1 MIELVTGG
9 SGSGKSEY
17 AESRVMALARACPSL
32 KKYYLATMIPY
43 GKEGKERIERHK
55 KLRKDKGFITLEHPF
70 PSGDLE
76 IKEKG
81 IVLVECLGNLTAN
94 EMFSSRIFLDSQ
106 NQWDSRDPGSCRKD
120 PEEHDGA
127 LEVETAEPVEVVAK
141 NTVCWLEELIKNPLT
156 EHCILVTNNVFED
169 GIEYDESTRSYMK
182 ALASINIEISAVAD
196 RVTEVVCGLPLV
208 LKE

>member
-1 MIELVTGG
+1 MVELVIGG

-55 KLRKDKGFITLEHPF
+55 NLRKGKGFITLEHPF

-94 EMFSSRIFLDSQ
+94 EMFSSRK
-106 NQWDSRDPGSCRKD
+106 PGG
-120 PEEHDGA
+120 HDGV
-127 LEVETAEPVEVVAK
+127 LEVETAEPVEVVTK
-141 NTVCWLEELIKNPLT
+141 NTVSWLEELIKNPLT

-169 GIEYDESTRSYMK
+169 GIEYDESSRSYMK
-182 ALASINIEISAVAD
+182 ALASINIEIAGVAD
-196 RVTEVVCGLPLV
+196 RVTEVVCGIPLV

>member
-1 MIELVTGG
+1 MVELVTGG

-17 AESRVMALARACPSL
+17 AESRVMALAMACPSL

-55 KLRKDKGFITLEHPF
+55 NLRKGKGFITLEHPF

-94 EMFSSRIFLDSQ
+94 EMFSSRKPEGQGGGLEADSA
-106 NQWDSRDPGSCRKD
+106 G
-120 PEEHDGA
+120 
-127 LEVETAEPVEVVAK
+127 EPVEVVAK
-141 NTVCWLEELIKNPLT
+141 NTVSWLEELIKNPLT

>member
-1 MIELVTGG
+1 MVELVTGG

-17 AESRVMALARACPSL
+17 AESRVMAHARACPSL

-94 EMFSSRIFLDSQ
+94 EMFSSDSAG
-106 NQWDSRDPGSCRKD
+106 DSGDGKSGAGTGKK
-120 PEEHDGA
+120 PEGISGQV
-127 LEVETAEPVEVVAK
+127 LVEEKSAEPVEVVAK
-141 NTVCWLEELIKNPLT
+141 NTVSWLEELIKNPLT

-169 GIEYDESTRSYMK
+169 GIEYDESTRAYMK

>member
-1 MIELVTGG
+1 MVELVTGG

-55 KLRKDKGFITLEHPF
+55 NLRKGKGFITLEHPF

-94 EMFSSRIFLDSQ
+94 EMFSSRKPEGQGGGLEADSA
-106 NQWDSRDPGSCRKD
+106 G
-120 PEEHDGA
+120 
-127 LEVETAEPVEVVAK
+127 EPVEVVAK
-141 NTVCWLEELIKNPLT
+141 NTVSWLEGLIENPLT

-182 ALASINIEISAVAD
+182 ALASINIEIAGVAD
-196 RVTEVVCGLPLV
+196 RVTEVVCGIPLV

>member
-1 MIELVTGG
+1 MVELVTGG

-70 PSGDLE
+70 PSGDIE

-94 EMFSSRIFLDSQ
+94 EMFSSDF
-106 NQWDSRDPGSCRKD
+106 RDTEDGKSGAGIGKK
-120 PEEHDGA
+120 PEG
-127 LEVETAEPVEVVAK
+127 LSGQVLVEEKSAEPVEVVAK
-141 NTVCWLEELIKNPLT
+141 NTVSWLEELIKNPLT

-169 GIEYDESTRSYMK
+169 GIEYDESTRAYMK

>member
-1 MIELVTGG
+1 MVELVTGG

-17 AESRVMALARACPSL
+17 AENRVMALARACPSL

-55 KLRKDKGFITLEHPF
+55 NLRKGKGFITLEHPF
-70 PSGDLE
+70 PSGDLG

-94 EMFSSRIFLDSQ
+94 EMFSSR
-106 NQWDSRDPGSCRKD
+106 K
-120 PEEHDGA
+120 PEGHDGV
-127 LEVETAEPVEVVAK
+127 LEAETAEPVEVVAK
-141 NTVCWLEELIKNPLT
+141 NTVSWLTELIKNPLT

-182 ALASINIEISAVAD
+182 ALASINIEISGMAD
-196 RVTEVVCGLPLV
+196 RVTEVVCGIPIA

>member
-1 MIELVTGG
+1 
-9 SGSGKSEY
+9 
-17 AESRVMALARACPSL
+17 
-32 KKYYLATMIPY
+32 
-43 GKEGKERIERHK
+43 
-55 KLRKDKGFITLEHPF
+55 
-70 PSGDLE
+70 
-76 IKEKG
+76 
-81 IVLVECLGNLTAN
+81 
-94 EMFSSRIFLDSQ
+94 MFSSRIFLDSQ

-120 PEEHDGA
+120 PEEHDGG